1 MSLPKILV
9 VEDDALICFAMEIAL
24 EHHGFEVTAA
34 HCANKAMNLLC
45 DSTTRYDALITD
57 IRLGDGDDGWS
68 LVHRARELVPEIAVV
83 YVTGEG
89 APDWPR
95 LGVSESVALQ
105 KPVHEAQLVDCIS
118 GLLSRRRKL
127 N

>member
-9 VEDDALICFAMEIAL
+9 VEDDALLCFAMEIAL
-24 EHHGFEVTAA
+24 EHRGFEAIAA
-34 HCANKAMNLLC
+34 SYASKAMNLLC

-57 IRLGDGDDGWS
+57 IRLADGDDGWS
-68 LVHRARELVPEIAVV
+68 LAHQARELVPEIAVV

-89 APDWPR
+89 VPDWPR

-105 KPVHEAQLVDCIS
+105 KRP
-118 GLLSRRRKL
+118 
-127 N
+127 